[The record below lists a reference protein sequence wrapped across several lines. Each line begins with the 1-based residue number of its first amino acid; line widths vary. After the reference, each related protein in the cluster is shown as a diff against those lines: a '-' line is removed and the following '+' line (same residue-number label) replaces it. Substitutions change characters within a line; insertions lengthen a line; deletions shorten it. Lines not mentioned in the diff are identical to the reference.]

1 MAKAADLLA
10 LGQAVRR
17 ARERRGLTQRQLA
30 EEVDRDESTITRLEF
45 GRHASR
51 VDLLWDV
58 ATVLHVPLSQ
68 LIAEAELDPET
79 GD

>member
-1 MAKAADLLA
+1 MPTRTDLLA

-17 ARERRGLTQRQLA
+17 ARERRGITQLQLA
-30 EEVDRDESTITRLEF
+30 EEVGRDESTITRLEF

-58 ATVLHVPLSQ
+58 AAALHIPLSR
-68 LIAEAELDPET
+68 LIAEAELHPEAE
-79 GD
+79 D

>member
-1 MAKAADLLA
+1 MATRTDLLA

-17 ARERRGLTQRQLA
+17 ARERRGISQLQLA
-30 EEVDRDESTITRLEF
+30 EEVGRDESTITRLEF

-51 VDLLWDV
+51 IDLLWDI
-58 ATVLHVPLSQ
+58 AAVLHVPLSQ
-68 LIAEAELDPET
+68 LIAEAELDPEA